1 LKHEYSEN
9 TGLNPTSNQGYELN
23 PIISLILII
32 CLIFLLIFFSHPV
45 FGLLFLIFAF
55 LLYGISGVS
64 LNAMVKRARFL
75 VVFSIFIF
83 LIQFLFTPG
92 QDILFTLIP
101 ESSPIFPGAL
111 PISTNGILVGLSM
124 TLRFLVI
131 VFASF
136 WFISITNPNKL
147 AYTLMQLGLPY
158 RYGFMIVTSLRFLPQ
173 FEVDSN
179 IVRKAQLAR
188 GIKLD
193 KGGIKNIYNH
203 VKFTLRPLIITAL
216 QKADIVARS
225 MEGRGFGYK
234 NTRTYV
240 DMTPITKRDVMIT
253 LTIISIT
260 SLLILTISIFYS
272 QSELIE
278 FLIS

>member
-1 LKHEYSEN
+1 MKTEDPNSPQPN
-9 TGLNPTSNQGYELN
+9 NRPTPGYDLN

-45 FGLLFLIFAF
+45 FGFLLLIFVF

-64 LNAMVKRARFL
+64 LNVMFKRARFL
-75 VVFSIFIF
+75 VVFGIFIF

-92 QDILFTLIP
+92 QDVFFTLIP
-101 ESSPIFPGAL
+101 KSSPIFSGAL
-111 PISTNGILVGLSM
+111 PITTNGIILGLSM

-158 RYGFMIVTSLRFLPQ
+158 RYGFMIVTSLRFIPQ
-173 FEVDSN
+173 FELDSN
-179 IVRKAQLAR
+179 TVRQAQLAR

-193 KGGIKNIYNH
+193 KGGLKGIYNH
-203 VKFTLRPLIITAL
+203 VKYTLRPLIITAL
-216 QKADIVARS
+216 QRADTVARS

-240 DMTPITKRDVMIT
+240 DEVKITKNDIMMTVLI
-253 LTIISIT
+253 LSIT
-260 SLLILTISIFYS
+260 SILILSINIFFT
-272 QSELIE
+272 QTDLIE